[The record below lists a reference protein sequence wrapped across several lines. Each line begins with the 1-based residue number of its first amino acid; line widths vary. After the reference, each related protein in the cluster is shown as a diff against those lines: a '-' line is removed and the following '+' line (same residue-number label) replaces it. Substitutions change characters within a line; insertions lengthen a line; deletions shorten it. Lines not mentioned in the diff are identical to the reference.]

1 MPILSKMVS
10 YPTRF
15 RKLEIFSRIDGL
27 DTLDIEFT
35 ENKDYETV
43 VASKTTSKP
52 NVISQLLATY
62 QINCLIGYTET
73 EFECF
78 RITKKLEEDEKSF
91 ITNKINLFYEHV
103 NDKQPLIIFF
113 SKLVYGLDRI
123 KPNVIN
129 VNYKYEHIDDI
140 DTTRIELQ
148 PYIAN
153 FIKELFPE
161 ITCTDVREYFVLQ
174 EIAKIKA
181 EDREIIKGSN
191 TEYSITIDNPMLVGI
206 DLYKGK
212 YERYLNKIKLS
223 NPTYNPYGFTEN
235 STLVSITYNTEEP
248 TLIDVE
254 NIHSEFLKF
263 KKNRPLI
270 KKSDPTTHITLKLVS
285 PDEQARIIA
294 EEAKEKMVR
303 RHPYSVTINSNRQI
317 GLQLVKIENNTTNII
332 RFNVQEQQKL
342 GNPYPIIDN
351 SELVGIVYNQPQP
364 QAPKTVNI
372 TDTNISKEFANFKEH
387 IRTKIQPD
395 NEDTHVTLNF
405 ITTLEA
411 AEAAAAARAVT
422 AVTETSQ
429 PLSGGKSRKAKRHRK
444 KSRRNKK
451 TRRKKSRR
459 NKKTHCNKH

>member
-1 MPILSKMVS
+1 MVS

-27 DTLDIEFT
+27 VTLGIEFT

-43 VASKTTSKP
+43 VASKTASKP

-62 QINCLIGYTET
+62 QINCLIGYTGT

-78 RITKKLEEDEKSF
+78 RITKKLEEDEKTLL
-91 ITNKINLFYEHV
+91 TNKINLFYNNV
-103 NDKQPLIIFF
+103 NKKQPLIIFF
-113 SKLVYGLDRI
+113 SKLVHGLDRI

-140 DTTRIELQ
+140 DTTHIKLQ

-153 FIKELFPE
+153 FITEMFPK
-161 ITCTDVREYFVLQ
+161 ITCTDVRDYSVSQ
-174 EIAKIKA
+174 EIARIKA
-181 EDREIIKGSN
+181 EDREIIEGAN

-212 YERYLNKIKLS
+212 YVRYLNKIKLS
-223 NPTYNPYGFTEN
+223 NPDYNPYGFTEN
-235 STLVSITYNTEEP
+235 STLVSITYNTKEP

-254 NIHSEFLKF
+254 NIHSKFLEF

-270 KKSDPTTHITLKLVS
+270 KKSVPTTHITLKLVS
-285 PDEQARIIA
+285 LDGQARIIA
-294 EEAKEKMVR
+294 EKAKEKMIR
-303 RHPYSVTINSNRQI
+303 RHPYSVIITSNRPI
-317 GLQLVKIENNTTNII
+317 GIQLVKIEDNTTNII
-332 RFNVQEQQKL
+332 KFNVQEQQKL

-372 TDTNISKEFANFKEH
+372 TDTNISKEFAEFKEY
-387 IRTKIQPD
+387 IRTKIQSD
-395 NEDTHVTLNF
+395 NQDTHVTLNF

-411 AEAAAAARAVT
+411 LEAAAAARAVT
-422 AVTETSQ
+422 ETSQ
-429 PLSGGKSRKAKRHRK
+429 PISGGKSRKTKRHRKKSKRHHKTKRHRK
-444 KSRRNKK
+444 KSRRNNK
-451 TRRKKSRR
+451 THR
-459 NKKTHCNKH
+459 NKHIKRL